1 MRNLKAVGND
11 SFIEWVSTA
20 ALAANEVGI
29 NSALSGTARV
39 LDRRV

>member
-1 MRNLKAVGND
+1 MRNLKTVGND
-11 SFIEWVSTA
+11 NYIEWVSTA

-29 NSALSGTARV
+29 NCVLSGTARV